1 MKALRTIKDTTIRLA
16 TNPSTISAVSTVVVL
31 GYKWI

>member
-16 TNPSTISAVSTVVVL
+16 TKPSTIGTVSTVVAL
-31 GYKWI
+31 GWKWI

>member
-1 MKALRTIKDTTIRLA
+1 MKALRSIKTTTVRLA
-16 TNPSTISAVSTVVVL
+16 TKPTTISAVSTAVVL

>member
-1 MKALRTIKDTTIRLA
+1 MKALRTIKDTTLRLA
-16 TNPSTISAVSTVVVL
+16 TKPSTFGAVSTVVVL

>member
-16 TNPSTISAVSTVVVL
+16 TNTSTISSVSTVVVL

>member
-16 TNPSTISAVSTVVVL
+16 TKPSTISAVSTAVVL

>member
-1 MKALRTIKDTTIRLA
+1 MKALRSIKDTTLRLA
-16 TNPSTISAVSTVVVL
+16 TSPTFGAVSTVVVL